1 VPNDS
6 SGQGPERLAAE
17 FLRSQPVFRSSDIAV
32 RTVRGLLHF
41 LGTRGLL
48 SVDAPP
54 GPWRVERDQNADV
67 VTPPVY
73 RVHWSSR
80 VKFETTS
87 IHEAAAVRDA
97 LNRLAAAAGV
107 SLPDSGDAPRVEP
120 TEAAIEAALAAIW
133 LYTDSSGGVLKVDGF
148 AKDVV
153 LTALKAAYAVDR
165 ASAPDGLRAAGLEFF
180 RRCWEV
186 ARDIRDIEGSDI
198 QDWGYELGLLTKV
211 TASAP
216 CGEGCVC
223 EDIVGADFP
232 TECYRPVVDGAAL
245 GSAPPEPSDE
255 ERVLAD
261 AVRAAAADT
270 AFVREQYDGVRRVLL
285 RLTQFRTTPPA
296 PSVEPRVV
304 NRSDEEFY
312 RSQLSGIVAQAQGAL
327 SQFPELITG
336 SPPPEPWSTQE
347 LYHVAAEVRHRGSL
361 DNAVSYLRD
370 ELLLRARNNE
380 RLRQALRRIAD
391 ASAALLKASDAQEG
405 EPLIPVWANLL
416 DATTAARDALG
427 PQVVGSAPRG
437 TGESSAK
444 KEKK

>member
-1 VPNDS
+1 VRLIQHVPTFVDGVEPKVA
-6 SGQGPERLAAE
+6 SGTLGEILATPWVNSYLAMCDAGRFMASGRGLMVDGMRDGKRWWWVVGFFDEVPEELPVWQGP
-17 FLRSQPVFRSSDIAV
+17 
-32 RTVRGLLHF
+32 TH
-41 LGTRGLL
+41 
-48 SVDAPP
+48 
-54 GPWRVERDQNADV
+54 
-67 VTPPVY
+67 
-73 RVHWSSR
+73 
-80 VKFETTS
+80 
-87 IHEAAAVRDA
+87 
-97 LNRLAAAAGV
+97 
-107 SLPDSGDAPRVEP
+107 APRVEP
-120 TEAAIEAALAAIW
+120 SEEMIALLREVQDAAAKLSQSAKKHNETHPTSKNGLGHKALQLVSAARRLATAC
-133 LYTDSSGGVLKVDGF
+133 SS
-148 AKDVV
+148 
-153 LTALKAAYAVDR
+153 

-370 ELLLRARNNE
+370 
-380 RLRQALRRIAD
+380 ALNR
-391 ASAALLKASDAQEG
+391 
-405 EPLIPVWANLL
+405 
-416 DATTAARDALG
+416 
-427 PQVVGSAPRG
+427 VGSAPRG
-437 TGESSAK
+437 TREDPQ
-444 KEKK
+444 

>member
-1 VPNDS
+1 MS
-6 SGQGPERLAAE
+6 QGPERLAAE

-107 SLPDSGDAPRVEP
+107 SLPDSGDAPPKPPTAYDEPPFEWHYSGADIEVRFAPDGSVSAFAENAGEGSAPPSEPESIEAIRSDEAVRDAFVECYTLQGIVAVNGMNVTPEQIADWDRVES
-120 TEAAIEAALAAIW
+120 ALIRAILARA
-133 LYTDSSGGVLKVDGF
+133 GVGS
-148 AKDVV
+148 APP
-153 LTALKAAYAVDR
+153 
-165 ASAPDGLRAAGLEFF
+165 SAPDGLRDRDELWCKALISTLDSEEVETTLRWFNEHRPDGAA
-180 RRCWEV
+180 R
-186 ARDIRDIEGSDI
+186 
-198 QDWGYELGLLTKV
+198 
-211 TASAP
+211 
-216 CGEGCVC
+216 
-223 EDIVGADFP
+223 
-232 TECYRPVVDGAAL
+232 AAL
-245 GSAPPEPSDE
+245 GSAPQNVVTVQSTGRVEQITAMIAHLRANVGFGVKDDDE
-255 ERVLAD
+255 VWAR
-261 AVRAAAADT
+261 
-270 AFVREQYDGVRRVLL
+270 Y
-285 RLTQFRTTPPA
+285 
-296 PSVEPRVV
+296 
-304 NRSDEEFY
+304 
-312 RSQLSGIVAQAQGAL
+312 IVAGLGSAPREPDDAL
-327 SQFPELITG
+327 TYWRGERDNWRTLANIT
-336 SPPPEPWSTQE
+336 
-347 LYHVAAEVRHRGSL
+347 LAEKR
-361 DNAVSYLRD
+361 ALRD

-437 TGESSAK
+437 TPEDK
-444 KEKK
+444 